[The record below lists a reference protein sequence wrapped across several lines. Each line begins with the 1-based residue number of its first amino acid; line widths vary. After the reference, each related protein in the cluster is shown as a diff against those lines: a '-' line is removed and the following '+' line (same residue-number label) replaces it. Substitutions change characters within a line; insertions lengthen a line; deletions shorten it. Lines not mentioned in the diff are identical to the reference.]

1 MFGLPRAAFMQGV
14 MPGDM
19 PMPRNDSPFPERAS
33 PFIWGGG
40 GRRMTPEQVA
50 EEQARADAMMAAGAD
65 YSPVG
70 SWAEGLARTSQGILG
85 AFQAKRAG
93 KAAEANTAESNS
105 VMQALLA
112 GSSGGKSAP
121 RDAVIAAMM
130 NPNVSKDV
138 RGFAEAEWGRMNP
151 KPLAPTEFERALQA
165 SGVQPGTPQWTEAM
179 RAKVMNTTDPFISMP
194 TPYGPYMGAR
204 SQFDST
210 MAKLEGGGPASGIG
224 AVAGGSPPPPP
235 PGFQIEGGQA
245 MSAPNMLNT
254 PAPQTGAN
262 GMPQVISMQQYQV
275 IASQKGKA
283 ATDAMLARN
292 NIQVR

>member
-14 MPGDM
+14 MPGDQ
-19 PMPRNDSPFPERAS
+19 PMPQQSSPFPERAS

-138 RGFAEAEWGRMNP
+138 RGFAESEWGRMNP
-151 KPLAPTEFERALQA
+151 KAPAPTEFERMLANAGVTPGSAEYKALNLGAARNKGDPPINVTLPGGMFYTGPQ
-165 SGVQPGTPQWTEAM
+165 SGLA
-179 RAKVMNTTDPFISMP
+179 AVM
-194 TPYGPYMGAR
+194 G
-204 SQFDST
+204 
-210 MAKLEGGGPASGIG
+210 GGGPASNGS
-224 AVAGGSPPPPP
+224 GGLPQTLPPDH
-235 PGFQIEGGQA
+235 FDKQ
-245 MSAPNMLNT
+245 APNMVNT
-254 PAPQTGAN
+254 PAPDLGAN
-262 GMPQVISMQQYQV
+262 GMPQVISMQQYQA
-275 IASQKGKA
+275 IAGQKGKA